1 MKIRRRTIVSTLI
14 GVLVIGATATFILQT
29 QQPQAQRS
37 GGRFRGGA
45 DGPVPV
51 LVAPAKTAD
60 VPIYLD
66 GVGTTRALNTV
77 TVKAQVDGKLSAILF
92 KEGQDVERGFVVA
105 TIDPVT
111 YQAQFDQAVAKKA
124 QDEATLANAK
134 IDLERYTK
142 LVATNAVN
150 RQQMDTQKAL
160 VAQLE
165 AQVKQDQA
173 AIDNAQAIL
182 DYTRITAPISGR
194 TGIRLVDVGNIV
206 HANDTTGIVVITQIK
221 PISMFFTLP
230 QQQLARINKAF
241 SQGPLQVEA
250 LGNDNKTIVDR
261 GTLQVVD
268 NQVDQTTG
276 TIKLKAEFPNGD
288 LQLWPGQFVNVR
300 LQIDTLK
307 QVLVI
312 PTAAVQRGPSGA
324 FVYVLRDN
332 NTVAVRQITVSQQD
346 DLQAVVPSGLAA
358 SDRVVTTGFARLS
371 DGAAVA
377 IGTPSDTTAPVAPQ
391 QQRRRRDRG
400 GEGAVQSEQ
409 RRSETQRRSERTSVP
424 VVTGSTQ

>member
-14 GVLVIGATATFILQT
+14 GVLVIGGTAAFLLQA
-29 QQPQAQRS
+29 QQPQPQRG
-37 GGRFRGGA
+37 GGRFRGA

-92 KEGQDVERGFVVA
+92 KEGQDVERGFVLA

-165 AQVKQDQA
+165 AQIKQDQA

-182 DYTRITAPISGR
+182 DYTRITAPIAGR

-230 QQQLARINKAF
+230 QQQLPRVNKAF
-241 SQGPLQVEA
+241 SQGPLAVDA
-250 LGNDNKTIVDR
+250 FGNDNRTVIDR

-268 NQVDQTTG
+268 NQVDQSTG

-307 QVLVI
+307 QVVVV
-312 PTAAVQRGPSGA
+312 PTAAVQRGPNGA

-332 NTVAVRQITVSQQD
+332 NTVAVRQVAVSQQD
-346 DLQAVVPSGLAA
+346 DLQAVVTSGIG
-358 SDRVVTTGFARLS
+358 SGDRVVTTGFARLS
-371 DGAAVA
+371 DGTAVSVGA
-377 IGTPSDTTAPVAPQ
+377 GDQTPAPTAPQ

-409 RRSETQRRSERTSVP
+409 RRSDAQRRSERTDAP